1 MLDKYY
7 TKAYG
12 AATTTTIHLTQPYHG
27 TGKRVI
33 DDSSF
38 VSVKYASELCKKEL
52 YSIMLVKTAHKGYPC
67 KHLWEKLSGTR
78 TVGCM

>member
-12 AATTTTIHLTQPYHG
+12 TATATTIHLTQPYHG

-33 DDSSF
+33 DDSCF

-52 YSIMLVKTAHKGYPC
+52 YSIMLVKAAHKGYSYNR
-67 KHLWEKLSGTR
+67 LWENLSGTR